1 MDQHLYLFD
10 SALRVETTM
19 MESQP
24 RLSRTQA
31 EGIGFAFL
39 AVVLFSLSLPMTRWA
54 LESYSPLFTATGR
67 AVIAA
72 FIAIIFLKFAKQPLL
87 PPGHYR
93 EFTYTLIGAVFGWPV
108 LIALALMR
116 TATAPV
122 AVVAAIMPLV
132 TAVFAVLR
140 GHEKVSRQFWIA
152 TVIGTII
159 LVVFSASRSFLNAQ
173 DLIADALAL
182 GAVFASS
189 FCYVQG
195 AELTRIYSGWKVIS
209 WVVVMALPVT
219 LTSSIF
225 LWFENEDTSAITTQ
239 ANIGLAVIGASSMYL
254 GFIPWYRGLR
264 DAGTA
269 RGAQVQQLQVFMT
282 LGWSALILGE
292 AIPSSTVFASIGIVI
307 AVTWALF
314 SRARVATPI
323 AKDR

>member
-1 MDQHLYLFD
+1 MN
-10 SALRVETTM
+10 
-19 MESQP
+19 
-24 RLSRTQA
+24 RTQIQ
-31 EGIGFAFL
+31 GIAFAFF

-72 FIAIIFLKFAKQPLL
+72 LPAILFLKIAGERLL

-93 EFTYTLIGAVFGWPV
+93 EFFYTLLGAVFGWPI

-116 TATAPV
+116 TETAPV
-122 AVVAAIMPLV
+122 AVVASIMPLV
-132 TAVFAVLR
+132 TAIFAVLR
-140 GHEKVSRQFWIA
+140 GHENVSRQFWIA
-152 TVIGTII
+152 SVFGTLI
-159 LVVFSASRSFLNAQ
+159 LIYFTASRGNFNIE
-173 DLIADALAL
+173 DLIADLLAL
-182 GAVFASS
+182 GAVLASS

-219 LTSSIF
+219 LTASIY
-225 LWFENEDTSAITTQ
+225 LWITVESQAILTAQ
-239 ANIGLAVIGASSMYL
+239 ANIGLLVIGFSSMYL

-282 LGWSALILGE
+282 LGFSVLLLDE
-292 AIPSSTVFASIGIVI
+292 VVPPSTLLCAVGIVA
-307 AVTWALF
+307 AVTWAIF
-314 SRARVATPI
+314 SRQHPKVTN
-323 AKDR
+323 